1 MSSAIQTV
9 TCLKENVYWALAV
22 KLILWPLTE
31 AFVFVINHAAAWR
44 MLYHEG
50 KHGDTSIP
58 LSRNVSCM
66 SLFHILSQY
75 VLVLKFRAL
84 YFRNV
89 SCMSLFHI
97 LSHYLIVQKFKALY
111 FINVVTPFCVK
122 WACLLSFA
130 LKVECCLLAGSDLL
144 YMWLHVCTDLKLC
157 VVSVWQVDAA
167 VYVVYFVCS
176 YI

>member
-1 MSSAIQTV
+1 
-9 TCLKENVYWALAV
+9 
-22 KLILWPLTE
+22 
-31 AFVFVINHAAAWR
+31 

-84 YFRNV
+84 YFINV

-97 LSHYLIVQKFKALY
+97 FSHYLIVRKLRALY
-111 FINVVTPFCVK
+111 FINVVTPFCVEVS
-122 WACLLSFA
+122 LF
-130 LKVECCLLAGSDLL
+130 VII
-144 YMWLHVCTDLKLC
+144 C
-157 VVSVWQVDAA
+157 VKG
-167 VYVVYFVCS
+167 
-176 YI
+176 